1 MNYSEHGT
9 TVDNVLYSCD
19 FSEKTQVKE
28 QPLSPSSNTQHHGRR
43 STGSNSGVGTS
54 GISSVEPTETEVEV
68 PPLIQKIRA
77 VVDKRRGVVR
87 EEDSI
92 SEPSKM
98 PPDIGKVL
106 TFH

>member
-19 FSEKTQVKE
+19 FSEKAPVKD
-28 QPLSPSSNTQHHGRR
+28 QPLTPSPNPQHHSRR
-43 STGSNSGVGTS
+43 SGGNSTGASGNVTNAAETS
-54 GISSVEPTETEVEV
+54 EAEVEV

-87 EEDSI
+87 EEDVVQ
-92 SEPSKM
+92 EPCKL
-98 PPDIGKVL
+98 PAHIGKV
-106 TFH
+106 